1 MIDVLLVD
9 DHALMRAGL
18 RALIEDAG
26 DMRVVGAAADGAEAI
41 DRAHELRPDVVLMD
55 LSMPGVDGA
64 EATRRLAAELPDL
77 QVLVLTSFADG
88 ENVVRAL
95 DAGAAGY
102 LLKDADPA
110 SLVDAVRAVA
120 SGQSPLDPRVARTYL
135 STRRRPVG
143 PELTERERE
152 VLALVGTG
160 LANKQIARRLGIR
173 EGTVKAHLTRVFQQ
187 IGVRD
192 RTAAALWA
200 REHLGSRAE

>member
-152 VLALVGTG
+152 VLALVGMG